1 MLPDV
6 SFPSVHSGWSAVTGS
21 QLIAGDLL
29 PNIDG
34 WREMLVDHVLPM
46 VMWVIAAILVNRFIN
61 WASGRVTARIDAQ
74 FAHSD
79 SLVRTEA
86 AKHQHALI
94 QVISWVAIATV
105 YLVASYN
112 VVHALGVPITA
123 LVAPATVVGAA
134 VGFGAQRVVQDLL
147 AGFFLITE
155 KQYGFGDVVDLT
167 LTANARASG
176 TVEDVTLRVTKLRNA
191 DGEMITVPNGQIISA
206 TNLSKDWARAVIDI
220 PVPKSVDISRVNE
233 LLHRVGQRAFA
244 DPLMS
249 TLLLDEPTL
258 MGVESIDVDHV
269 NLRMVARTLP
279 GKQFEVGR
287 NLRERIVRALATAG
301 ITVNAQAHDGGDPTG
316 SGTGP
321 IPTTGERR

>member
-1 MLPDV
+1 M
-6 SFPSVHSGWSAVTGS
+6 
-21 QLIAGDLL
+21 
-29 PNIDG
+29 
-34 WREMLVDHVLPM
+34 VDHVLPI
-46 VMWVIAAILVNRFIN
+46 VMWMIAAVLLNRFVN
-61 WASGRVTARIDAQ
+61 WSSARVTARIDAQ

-79 SLVRTEA
+79 SLVRTES

-94 QVISWVAIATV
+94 QVISWVAIAVV
-105 YLVASYN
+105 YLVAAYN
-112 VVHALGVPITA
+112 VVHALGVPISA
-123 LVAPATVVGAA
+123 LVAPATVIGAA

-155 KQYGFGDVVDLT
+155 KQYGFGDVIELT
-167 LTANARASG
+167 ITANATASG

-191 DGEMITVPNGQIISA
+191 DGEVITVPNGQILKA

-220 PVPKSVDISRVNE
+220 PVPLGVDMGRVNE
-233 LLHRVGQRAFA
+233 LLHRVGERAFT
-244 DPLMS
+244 DPLLS

-287 NLRERIVRALATAG
+287 NLRARIVRALATLG
-301 ITVNAQAHDGGDPTG
+301 IAVDATARDGGDPT
-316 SGTGP
+316 TGP
-321 IPTTGERR
+321 VPTRSEDKR